1 MNSSQ
6 SRGAES
12 MISIEQRM
20 RQGGALSADLYKVY
34 VNPLLDILSNS
45 GLGSIFDFLHV
56 FIGITTLF
64 CGWSRYPSLLLKST
78 AMSTI
83 VWISKGLFA
92 INATSSAQVG
102 AQQFIF
108 PILPPSP

>member
-1 MNSSQ
+1 MSTIVWGFSKQAITLMNNLYTNASSCIKWKNQ
-6 SRGAES
+6 ISKS
-12 MISIEQRM
+12 MISIEQGV

-34 VNPLLDILSNS
+34 SFIS
-45 GLGSIFDFLHV
+45 SIFDFLHV

-64 CGWSRYPSLLLKST
+64 CGWSRYPSLLLKSK

-92 INATSSAQVG
+92 I
-102 AQQFIF
+102 
-108 PILPPSP
+108 PISHSG